1 MKPFEGLMSFSD
13 ATAKWGL
20 SESTLRKAVQ
30 YGKLVPEVDCKKFGT
45 TWIVYES
52 AMIREYGEIKK

>member
-1 MKPFEGLMSFSD
+1 MKPFDGLLAFSD
-13 ATAKWGL
+13 ATKMWNL

-30 YGKLVPEVDCKKFGT
+30 YGKLVPGVDCKKFGT

-52 AMIREYGEIKK
+52 AMIREYGEQKK